1 MHERRDEDK
10 FGYMA
15 IGGKIRLPFDYG
27 AIGAA
32 TSFGWNLVESH
43 LLKHPTEAAKMA
55 KALLTR
61 ARDIPGITDFIEPHA
76 KAGLELYLNHSF
88 FLDDQIVPWWMEDKY
103 KYNPEMQTWPDTPE
117 LYNAISGAL
126 PGPLKV
132 SPLKIR
138 YAVRQAFAR
147 QLDEIITFADRLGG
161 HGRGI
166 ESAADVPVVGGLWQR
181 ESRGWNS
188 QSVRSMDSL
197 VREYSA
203 LKAVRQSLETR
214 GDAAAVADL
223 DARVQPLDAARQA
236 MRRIDDLWKRI
247 KEERKKVAPD
257 YDVITKLER
266 EMTAQA
272 RAFLETNNPALAK
285 TRSVPNGHP
294 VAVVD

>member
-1 MHERRDEDK
+1 VLAN
-10 FGYMA
+10 GCS
-15 IGGKIRLPFDYG
+15 
-27 AIGAA
+27 
-32 TSFGWNLVESH
+32 T
-43 LLKHPTEAAKMA
+43 
-55 KALLTR
+55 
-61 ARDIPGITDFIEPHA
+61 
-76 KAGLELYLNHSF
+76 
-88 FLDDQIVPWWMEDKY
+88 
-103 KYNPEMQTWPDTPE
+103 
-117 LYNAISGAL
+117 
-126 PGPLKV
+126 
-132 SPLKIR
+132 
-138 YAVRQAFAR
+138 FAR

-223 DARVQPLDAARQA
+223 DARMQPLDAARQA

-272 RAFLETNNPALAK
+272 RAFLETYDQALAK
-285 TRSVPNGHP
+285 TRSVPN
-294 VAVVD
+294 